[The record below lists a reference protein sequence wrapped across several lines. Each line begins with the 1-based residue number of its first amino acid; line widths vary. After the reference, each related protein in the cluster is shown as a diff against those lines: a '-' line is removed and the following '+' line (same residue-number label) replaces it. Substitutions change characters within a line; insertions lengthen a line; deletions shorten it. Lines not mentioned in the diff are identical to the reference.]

1 MRILD
6 AIFLNAHSAPN
17 RPAMALADRIVT
29 YDMLARGTLSVE
41 TRAKMS
47 GVRQGDVV
55 VVALTSPIR
64 HMIVTLAL
72 MRLGAVSVSVDEAD
86 SPAAKQLDP
95 DWTLV
100 DDFEDIEDKT
110 RAHLVTDEWFY
121 GFDGSLSEA
130 TAAHVFDDDEVC
142 RIVLSSGTTGL
153 PKPLAFSPRIIS
165 DRIFTRIALNADC
178 TAERTLM
185 AAPIATQMGWTGAL
199 ASLAVGGLI
208 LFAINP
214 ETTLQMI
221 DVYGVTDL
229 VATANQIRDLL
240 SFKENTD
247 FTTNSLRT
255 LQIGGGI
262 VSPMLARKLQTAFCH
277 KIVCRYGS
285 TETGIVA
292 YADAKA
298 LESLEGAVGF
308 IAPWAYAEVLNEE
321 GGISPPGVSGSLRV
335 RTASLAQP
343 WSRGMG
349 YCTVSDLWFDTGDF
363 ATLHTNGA
371 LTVQGRANNVLNIGG
386 VKISCEAIE
395 STIMEDTG
403 VSEAGVFSVVGA
415 SGLEE
420 VWAVVAG
427 DDIDKDRIL
436 ANVNKRFY
444 ATPITRLIAFPRLP
458 RTTGGKLLRAE
469 LRTQALAS
477 SQS

>member
-6 AIFLNAHSAPN
+6 AIFLNAHSTPN
-17 RPAMALADRIVT
+17 RPAMALADRIIT
-29 YDMLARGTLSVE
+29 YEMLARGTLSVE
-41 TRAKMS
+41 MHAKMS
-47 GVRQGDVV
+47 GVSPGDVV

-86 SPAAKQLDP
+86 SPAAKQLEP

-100 DDFEDIEDKT
+100 EDFEDIEDTT

-121 GFDGSLSEA
+121 GFDGALMQAEA
-130 TAAHVFDDDEVC
+130 GYVFDEDEVC
-142 RIVLSSGTTGL
+142 RIVLSSGTTGI
-153 PKPLAFSPRIIS
+153 PKPLAFSPRILS
-165 DRIFTRIALNADC
+165 DRLYTRIALNADC
-178 TAERTLM
+178 SAERTLM
-185 AAPIATQMGWTGAL
+185 AAPISTQMGWTGAL

-208 LFAINP
+208 LFAITA

-240 SFKENTD
+240 GFKEKSD

-262 VSPMLARKLQTAFCH
+262 VSPALVRKLQTEFCH

-292 YADAKA
+292 YADAWA
-298 LESLEGAVGF
+298 LGSQEGSVGL
-308 IAPWAYAEVLNEE
+308 IAPWAYAEVLTE
-321 GGISPPGVSGSLRV
+321 GGTASPPGEPGLLRV
-335 RTASLAQP
+335 RTGSLAQP

-349 YCTVSDLWFDTGDF
+349 YCKVSDLWFETGDF
-363 ATLHTNGA
+363 ATLGVNGT
-371 LTVQGRANNVLNIGG
+371 LSIEGRANNVLNIGG
-386 VKISCEAIE
+386 VKISCETLE
-395 STIMEDTG
+395 SKILEEAG
-403 VSEAGVFSVVGA
+403 VSEAGVFSVVGP

-420 VWAVVAG
+420 AWAVVAG
-427 DDIDKDRIL
+427 EDIDEDRIL
-436 ANVNKRFY
+436 AGVNKRFY
-444 ATPITRLIAFPRLP
+444 ATPITRLITFAKLP
-458 RTTGGKLLRAE
+458 RTTGGKILRTE
-469 LRTQALAS
+469 LRNQALAS
-477 SQS
+477 SQD